1 MPGAVA
7 DPSSFALAL
16 GIIRAVLQLRWR
28 WQFLAPSGLRVAA
41 FPMPETKDLR
51 GGGGG
56 DDGGCGGGGGGLT

>member
-7 DPSSFALAL
+7 DPFSFALAL

-28 WQFLAPSGLRVAA
+28 WQFPAPSGLRMAT
-41 FPMPETKDLR
+41 FPMTGTKDLL

-56 DDGGCGGGGGGLT
+56 DGGCGGGRGGLT

>member
-28 WQFLAPSGLRVAA
+28 WQFLAPSGLRMAA
-41 FPMPETKDLR
+41 FPMPGTKDLL
-51 GGGGG
+51 GGGG
-56 DDGGCGGGGGGLT
+56 DDGGCSGGGGGGLT